1 MERKLRPLSLAM
13 AKLVLN
19 LAYEGPLALG
29 LEVEGLAY
37 GLLQQTHDFREGV
50 DAFVN
55 KRPPRFGRN

>member
-1 MERKLRPLSLAM
+1 LH
-13 AKLVLN
+13 
-19 LAYEGPLALG
+19 LG

-55 KRPPRFGRN
+55 KRPPEFTGE